1 MSIAKLSKAWAEA
14 EAVLEELRGD
24 PSDLARLRRLH
35 IQDRQCDVLYEL
47 SNRLKD
53 AGRSEDANLC
63 HRAANRIYSEIVSE
77 IAPYDHDEEP
87 TEKDNKCLPK
97 II

>member
-1 MSIAKLSKAWAEA
+1 MSLAKLSKAWAES

-35 IQDRQCDVLYEL
+35 IQNRQCDVLYEL

-53 AGRSEDANLC
+53 AGRDSDANLC
-63 HRAANRIYSEIVSE
+63 HRAANRIWSGIVSE
-77 IAPYDHDEEP
+77 VSPYEE
-87 TEKDNKCLPK
+87 TEEKDPLCLPK